1 MLRPR
6 HPAIVACPRG
16 CRNIARTTY
25 RAPRRVS
32 ARKSLFPHGFSATEH
47 LVPPSEDNS
56 TPVTDSLPRSPLL
69 DPTTYKRKQIKHRA
83 APPDKSLEPL
93 TAFEQSILENPFG
106 ISLLILLLLLL
117 LTFFLLPFRSVSLL
131 DAENSQT
138 PSLANSTRSPRR
150 TSPPTKPPPQIHHL
164 LRPRRRNTLA
174 HAV

>member
-1 MLRPR
+1 MPELSWTKPESKPKFIFPRATILENCILSCCMLRPR

-56 TPVTDSLPRSPLL
+56 TPITDALPRSPLL

-106 ISLLILLLLLL
+106 ISLSLPSPSY
-117 LTFFLLPFRSVSLL
+117 LLPFL
-131 DAENSQT
+131 T
-138 PSLANSTRSPRR
+138 PPSFCECPGC
-150 TSPPTKPPPQIHHL
+150 
-164 LRPRRRNTLA
+164 
-174 HAV
+174 